1 MNVKKDKH
9 IREHDL
15 AQDKMGK
22 NSLQGDDQRRVR
34 NQRHAVP
41 DAKGDAD
48 DVIES
53 FKKLDRQKRHRNRN
67 DDHDNRNENHFDN
80 FMFLHGYSSR
90 WVAFT

>member
-1 MNVKKDKH
+1 MNLKKDKH

-48 DVIES
+48 DAIES
-53 FKKLDRQKRHRNRN
+53 FKKLDRQKRARTDLGKGNRT
-67 DDHDNRNENHFDN
+67 RTR
-80 FMFLHGYSSR
+80 HGRRKSGS
-90 WVAFT
+90 AT